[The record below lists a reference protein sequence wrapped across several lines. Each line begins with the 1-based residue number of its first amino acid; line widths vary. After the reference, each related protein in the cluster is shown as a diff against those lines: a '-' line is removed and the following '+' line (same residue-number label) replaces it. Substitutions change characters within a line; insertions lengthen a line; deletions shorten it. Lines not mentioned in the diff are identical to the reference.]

1 MFFRKRYKSGKIR
14 IVSDF
19 ELTQKQVE
27 KIVGIINN
35 VDTNEFYSPC
45 YEISRNVFHQMIVE
59 KPSIAEVKTKPTR
72 FGGFKITITDY

>member
-14 IVSDF
+14 IISDF
-19 ELTQKQVE
+19 ELTQKQVK

-45 YEISRNVFHQMIVE
+45 YEISRNVFHQMKNE
-59 KPSIAEVKTKPTR
+59 KPYIVEVKTRPTK
-72 FGGFKITITDY
+72 FGGFKVIITNY